1 MREFF
6 WNCYLLVWWI
16 QRAITPQLEQSLSQ
30 ARADLISVPVE
41 VCECIPLPSF
51 SASRMPFL
59 KRFSPPTVLG
69 GSLGSSLLKVN
80 VWRLK
85 LSIVLIPFPFPIPA
99 HIHVYWILK
108 SFLIA
113 PWNSNV
119 PFLFVF
125 WSKPTFKCIL
135 FYYKEHIDNLGNI
148 VLQCKRSDITK
159 YCHVLC
165 IDLNDG
171 VGTRTNRS
179 IGAMNEYRQ
188 KWENF

>member
-1 MREFF
+1 MGTKGHHPS
-6 WNCYLLVWWI
+6 VG
-16 QRAITPQLEQSLSQ
+16 AVSEQSQS
-30 ARADLISVPVE
+30 RSDLSVPVE
-41 VCECIPLPSF
+41 VCECIPLLSF
-51 SASRMPFL
+51 SASLVPFL
-59 KRFSPPTVLG
+59 KRLSPPSALR

-99 HIHVYWILK
+99 HHIYVYWILK

-113 PWNSNV
+113 TWNSDV

-135 FYYKEHIDNLGNI
+135 FYYKEHIDNLRNI

-171 VGTRTNRS
+171 IGTRTNRS